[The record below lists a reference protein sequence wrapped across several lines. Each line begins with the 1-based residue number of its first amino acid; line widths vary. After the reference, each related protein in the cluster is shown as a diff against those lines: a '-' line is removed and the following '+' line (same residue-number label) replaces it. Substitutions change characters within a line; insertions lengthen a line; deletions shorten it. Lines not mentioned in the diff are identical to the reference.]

1 MTPRDTLRPPQINRL
16 YITPLRNATRHA
28 CARYRSPWSAM
39 LFVHGCRRKP
49 LLHPHMVT
57 AMSTYSVQHAVS
69 PTPESPISAVPKLTV
84 HSLHAI
90 ASQGVLTPCEH
101 QQDQQAHYLHGAL
114 HPSRTPLMW
123 DVRMDPR
130 TTQAFMSLSGSPTSS
145 TQVSKFLSQP
155 ALSSSQISIISGE
168 IPWTISIS
176 FPPQRAITRGDLLL
190 AIYNSLQIELSAGE
204 LIGVDGNRRREIEQA
219 CVARR
224 SGRSQNMRR
233 VDWLAEKTYF
243 LGLVKNEEY
252 ARARSEMGS
261 SSMISLSNTW
271 IAVFGSAR
279 R

>member
-1 MTPRDTLRPPQINRL
+1 
-16 YITPLRNATRHA
+16 
-28 CARYRSPWSAM
+28 
-39 LFVHGCRRKP
+39 
-49 LLHPHMVT
+49 
-57 AMSTYSVQHAVS
+57 MSTYSVQHAVS

-101 QQDQQAHYLHGAL
+101 QQEQQALHLHDAL
-114 HPSRTPLMW
+114 RPSRTPLMW
-123 DVRMDPR
+123 DMRTDPWV
-130 TTQAFMSLSGSPTSS
+130 TQALVSPSGSPTSS

-155 ALSSSQISIISGE
+155 ALSSSSSQISIISRE

-176 FPPQRAITRGDLLL
+176 FPPQRAVTCGDLLL
-190 AIYNSLQIELSAGE
+190 AIYSSLQIELSAEE
-204 LIGVDGNRRREIEQA
+204 LMEVDRNRRREIEQA
-219 CVARR
+219 YVARR